1 VLGETALVYAIESNL
16 TLNATKPFP
25 LSEQEHE
32 HEYEYEHEYEHEH
45 EHEHEIGPESQSY
58 WRRFFLNR
66 RLNRPSRLLLVL

>member
-1 VLGETALVYAIESNL
+1 MQLKL
-16 TLNATKPFP
+16 FP

-32 HEYEYEHEYEHEH
+32 HEYEYEHEH